1 MSLRARV
8 WLWSGKDRLVVHHHA
23 ARYERPCPAFY
34 QTCAARFKSLK
45 VTARIGGS
53 EWQTSMFPSKERK
66 SYLLPIKKAI
76 RDAEGVEVGKAK
88 KVKVTVL
95 GICERF

>member
-1 MSLRARV
+1 
-8 WLWSGKDRLVVHHHA
+8 
-23 ARYERPCPAFY
+23 
-34 QTCAARFKSLK
+34 
-45 VTARIGGS
+45 
-53 EWQTSMFPSKERK
+53 MFPSKERK

-95 GICERF
+95 GL